1 MTLPTDFQFS
11 QGSLQDYVDCP
22 RRFQLRYL
30 LRLAWPAVEAEPAL
44 ENERRLQ
51 QGAAFHRL
59 VHQHILGLSMERL
72 SSMVTDKD
80 LSRWWRNYLESAPA
94 ALAELRYPEVTLSAP
109 VSGHRLVAKYD
120 LIAIRGPRGPG
131 RRPSPIERETVGI
144 SQGHSVGIPNL
155 LGPRRDKPQQVGDS
169 GPLSTPTPKDS
180 EEAIIL
186 DWKTSRKRP
195 RRQWLAK
202 SLQTRVYPYLLVR
215 AGSHLGEDEDE
226 GRPFQPEQ
234 VEMIYWFANFPEDPE
249 RFPYDAAQYDAD
261 GDYLASLIEEIKS
274 LGRSNFARPGS
285 PDPGQ
290 KRGFG
295 NPLRAILDP
304 LSLGD
309 DDFPLTTQERR
320 CRYCPYRSLCRRGV
334 RAGAFDEVESEPVVG
349 DDFEIALDFEQIAEI
364 EY

>member
-30 LRLAWPAVEAEPAL
+30 LRLAWPAVEVEPAL
-44 ENERRLQ
+44 ENERHLQ

-80 LSRWWRNYLESAPA
+80 LSRWWHNYLESAPA
-94 ALAELRYPEVTLSAP
+94 DPAGLRYPEVALSAP

-120 LIAIRGPRGPG
+120 LIAVGPG
-131 RRPSPIERETVGI
+131 QR
-144 SQGHSVGIPNL
+144 
-155 LGPRRDKPQQVGDS
+155 
-169 GPLSTPTPKDS
+169 ST
-180 EEAIIL
+180 IL

-215 AGSHLGEDEDE
+215 AGSHLNE
-226 GRPFQPEQ
+226 GTPFQPEQ

-249 RFPYDAAQYDAD
+249 SFPYDAAQYDED
-261 GDYLASLIEEIKS
+261 SDYLASLIEEIKS
-274 LGRSNFARPGS
+274 A
-285 PDPGQ
+285 GQ
-290 KRGFG
+290 
-295 NPLRAILDP
+295 PP
-304 LSLGD
+304 GD

-334 RAGAFDEVESEPVVG
+334 RAGAFDEAEDEPEWA